1 MQKFDLVVVTYEPFP
16 YGQAATNRLLSYL
29 VGLAESKRILY
40 LCLAGVQKN
49 NLNTKQDGIYKNI
62 NFKYLTDP
70 TINNLNKIQRFA
82 YVIYRYILLFFI
94 LAFKIKTKSILLY
107 SCKKVLSIEILE
119 LCRLKKIK
127 VFRDITEVVGFNYS
141 KEKQSVLKLK
151 RLTRKFNGI
160 IVISKGIF
168 SFYDNIPKSQKYLL
182 PVLVDISRFNI
193 TPKREKYF
201 FCCSGANLERDGL
214 LDSLNGFLIFSKNH
228 PEYVFEIAS
237 AVNPTDEYHKKCKA
251 IIDKH
256 SDVIHYLGALPSNI
270 IPEKMCKASAL
281 LLTPHNEYQTKGFPT
296 KLGEYLASA
305 TPTICSTITD
315 LTEVLGKNDVLWV
328 KPNSPN
334 EIAEQLNYIICNR
347 ELSETIGKNGQN
359 LMINK
364 FTINYYKDSLIKF
377 LDI

>member
-141 KEKQSVLKLK
+141 KINITFKCVVVQEIANA
-151 RLTRKFNGI
+151 TFYFY
-160 IVISKGIF
+160 IF
-168 SFYDNIPKSQKYLL
+168 KNIFFFFKMEHSFYMI
-182 PVLVDISRFNI
+182 
-193 TPKREKYF
+193 
-201 FCCSGANLERDGL
+201 
-214 LDSLNGFLIFSKNH
+214 
-228 PEYVFEIAS
+228 VF
-237 AVNPTDEYHKKCKA
+237 H
-251 IIDKH
+251 
-256 SDVIHYLGALPSNI
+256 
-270 IPEKMCKASAL
+270 
-281 LLTPHNEYQTKGFPT
+281 
-296 KLGEYLASA
+296 
-305 TPTICSTITD
+305 
-315 LTEVLGKNDVLWV
+315 
-328 KPNSPN
+328 
-334 EIAEQLNYIICNR
+334 
-347 ELSETIGKNGQN
+347 
-359 LMINK
+359 NK
-364 FTINYYKDSLIKF
+364 FAKLYK
-377 LDI
+377 